1 MKIRI
6 ERPNRLGRQ
15 MARQRIDEQ
24 ISAAME
30 QYKGQASALR
40 LEWLQDNP
48 EIDRLSVAGSV
59 YGNKVNG
66 DVGVSEEML
75 MRTCRVRYFGW
86 SKRRPLNR
94 WSRKNWKSLGYEGT
108 ASISW
113 GDFWSA
119 QARLRFVEAG

>member
-15 MARQRIDEQ
+15 MARQRIEEQ

-75 MRTCRVRYFGW
+75 IIDADLSGPLLWLVKKETVESMV
-86 SKRRPLNR
+86 SKELE
-94 WSRKNWKSLGYEGT
+94 KLG
-108 ASISW
+108 
-113 GDFWSA
+113 
-119 QARLRFVEAG
+119 L